1 MKTCP
6 LCRGGSFSQ
15 GDDFKTLCIEHSTK
29 VISLLLCRFAVEIV
43 GSKGKKEEKKCVVHQ
58 ENNV

>member
-6 LCRGGSFSQ
+6 LCRGKAFKQ

-29 VISLLLCRFAVEIV
+29 VISLLLCHFAREIV
-43 GSKGKKEEKKCVVHQ
+43 GSKGRRKKKE
-58 ENNV
+58 